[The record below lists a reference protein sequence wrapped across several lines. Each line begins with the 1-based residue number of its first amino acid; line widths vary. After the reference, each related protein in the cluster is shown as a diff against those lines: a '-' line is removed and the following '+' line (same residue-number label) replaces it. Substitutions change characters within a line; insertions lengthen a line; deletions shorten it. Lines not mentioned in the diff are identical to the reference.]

1 MKDDVHKPTA
11 AMKRDGIFAAN
22 RSKGEIKL
30 AVGVTDGMSLRRR
43 VAESGPLR
51 VRFPT
56 PDADDL
62 EAVVVNTAGGIAG
75 GDRHRLDISVQEN
88 AQLTVTTA
96 AAEKIYRALGP
107 DAEIEIELK
116 VAAGARL
123 SWLPQETILFDRC
136 RLSRRIDVELG
147 GNATLIM
154 AEMVVFGRSAMGEAV
169 DAGSFTDRWRVRR
182 DGRLLFAET
191 VELDGAV
198 AEKLAEPAV
207 AAGGVAVAT
216 VLLVPGDDDMI
227 ARVRAVRDQF
237 MAEVGISAWNGIALA
252 RLCAKDGA
260 CVRHDLACVLTAL
273 GASLPRIWLN

>member
-1 MKDDVHKPTA
+1 M
-11 AMKRDGIFAAN
+11 
-22 RSKGEIKL
+22 
-30 AVGVTDGMSLRRR
+30 
-43 VAESGPLR
+43 
-51 VRFPT
+51 
-56 PDADDL
+56 
-62 EAVVVNTAGGIAG
+62 
-75 GDRHRLDISVQEN
+75 QEN

-136 RLSRRIDVELG
+136 RLSRRIDVELR

-169 DAGSFTDRWRVRR
+169 DTGSFTDRWRVRR

-191 VELDGAV
+191 VKLDGAV

-237 MAEVGISAWNGIALA
+237 MAEVGISGWNGIALA
-252 RLCAKDGA
+252 RFCAKDGA
-260 CVRHDLACVLTAL
+260 SVRHDLACVLTAL
-273 GASLPRIWLN
+273 GATLPRIWLN